1 MTDYV
6 ATEIV
11 METIAM
17 NAKNLVGRKGG
28 VIFVNYQMMSVN
40 ATLAVVVENAK
51 HGRVILVVVKER
63 KLKRES
69 IIKKSLNKV
78 D

>member
-1 MTDYV
+1 MYVTDYV
-6 ATEIV
+6 ATEVV
-11 METIAM
+11 MVTIAI

-51 HGRVILVVVKER
+51 HGRVILVVVQ
-63 KLKRES
+63 ES
-69 IIKKSLNKV
+69 SFFSAI
-78 D
+78 